1 MTCIGSRFTRGCAPS
16 RPRNPVAVSGHLRPH
31 WTTALAK
38 PGARWGSSGSD
49 GQAVTRT
56 PLRLWTWPGAVDD
69 AESVA
74 RYLSH
79 DRPRVRAEVVRAV
92 RRLRGTLSPIAEML
106 NDPAP
111 VVVRACVDAMLGQPS
126 LVAIDRL
133 WDLLAADQPAHVRRA
148 AFRLLVARGTWT
160 RIEADLRL
168 VGDRDAL
175 LAGNARSNLIGWLDH
190 DTSPGYQMPSQSTR
204 ERLSGLIDGI
214 EADIGARNAHL
225 LRWHLGLSH

>member
-1 MTCIGSRFTRGCAPS
+1 
-16 RPRNPVAVSGHLRPH
+16 
-31 WTTALAK
+31 
-38 PGARWGSSGSD
+38 
-49 GQAVTRT
+49 
-56 PLRLWTWPGAVDD
+56 
-69 AESVA
+69 
-74 RYLSH
+74 
-79 DRPRVRAEVVRAV
+79 
-92 RRLRGTLSPIAEML
+92 ML